1 MSKKSLIT
9 REKILAKALEM
20 FNERGVEYVGL
31 RELAVLLG
39 MRVGNITY
47 YFPTKD
53 DLVNQ
58 LSIDLNKLNSEILIV
73 DKEITL
79 ISFLEM
85 FKKASL
91 IQLKYKGLVLSMVHL
106 LTQNKVILARH
117 QQTQIDR
124 NIILTENVDRLIEAG
139 YLKIDTGVRKEYL
152 IQTIGLIAR
161 FWISEAAI
169 SFQQLSQEE
178 QSNNYILII
187 VNMLSPYLTQ
197 KGADEL
203 VQYFEKS
210 SFMPSPS

>member
-91 IQLKYKGLVLSMVHL
+91 IQLKYRGLVLSMVHL

-124 NIILTENVDRLIEAG
+124 NIILTKNVDRLIEAD
-139 YLKIDTGVRKEYL
+139 YLKIDTEVRKGYL

-178 QSNNYILII
+178 QSNNYVLLI
-187 VNMLSPYLTQ
+187 VNILSPYLTQ

-203 VQYFEKS
+203 VQCFEKS

>member
-53 DLVNQ
+53 DLINQ

-124 NIILTENVDRLIEAG
+124 NIILTKNVDRLIEAG
-139 YLKIDTGVRKEYL
+139 YLKIDTGVRKGYL

-187 VNMLSPYLTQ
+187 VNILSPYLTQ

-210 SFMPSPS
+210 SFMS

>member
-124 NIILTENVDRLIEAG
+124 NIILTKNVDRLIEAG
-139 YLKIDTGVRKEYL
+139 YLKIDTGVRKGYL

-187 VNMLSPYLTQ
+187 VNILSPYLTQ

-210 SFMPSPS
+210 SFMS

>member
-124 NIILTENVDRLIEAG
+124 NIILTKNVDRLIEAG
-139 YLKIDTGVRKEYL
+139 YLKIDTGVRKGYL

-187 VNMLSPYLTQ
+187 VNILSPYLTQ
-197 KGADEL
+197 KRGR
-203 VQYFEKS
+203 
-210 SFMPSPS
+210 